1 MAKAVRRSTTKSAPK
16 RTKAKRLMPI
26 EATYTKSGNFK
37 ILLVP
42 GEGPDEEEVRI
53 TLSATSGIQLV
64 NMIVSLVNARAGQ
77 AVSDVA
83 KAAA

>member
-1 MAKAVRRSTTKSAPK
+1 MAKAIAKPTTKSVRR
-16 RTKAKRLMPI
+16 RTKTKRLMPI
-26 EATYTKSGNFK
+26 EATYTKSGNYE

-42 GEGPDEEEVRI
+42 GEGPDEEVVRI
-53 TLSATSGIQLV
+53 TFSATSGIQLV

-77 AVSDVA
+77 VVSDVA